1 MIISNCHT
9 EFMFEINYLI
19 STLAPPRGLF
29 QQKMFSCLRQL
40 QILVK
45 SKTFSIDR
53 KKPVKLYII
62 YHIIKVES

>member
-1 MIISNCHT
+1 MNISNCHT
-9 EFMFEINYLI
+9 EIMFEINYLI

-29 QQKMFSCLRQL
+29 QQKMFSCLGQL

-53 KKPVKLYII
+53 KKTRKII
-62 YHIIKVES
+62 YYITYN